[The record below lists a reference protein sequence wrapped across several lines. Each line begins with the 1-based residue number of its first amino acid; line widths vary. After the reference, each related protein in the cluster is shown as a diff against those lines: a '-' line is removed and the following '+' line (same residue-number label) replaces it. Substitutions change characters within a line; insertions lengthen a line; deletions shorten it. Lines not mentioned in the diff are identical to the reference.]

1 MLRMIEGID
10 LSKFEKR
17 SWVYTSG
24 DVGSIEKAKAYES
37 KNLYKHKHQF
47 FEVPRARK
55 VGEGLF
61 STVKSSLISARFCFN
76 VLLSHPDLVSLCSEI
91 FFTIY

>member
-1 MLRMIEGID
+1 MLRMIEDID

-24 DVGSIEKAKAYES
+24 DVVSIEKARTYES
-37 KNLYKHKHQF
+37 KNLYRHKYQF
-47 FEVPRARK
+47 YEVPRARK

-76 VLLSHPDLVSLCSEI
+76 VLLSHPDLVSSYSDIL
-91 FFTIY
+91 FTIY